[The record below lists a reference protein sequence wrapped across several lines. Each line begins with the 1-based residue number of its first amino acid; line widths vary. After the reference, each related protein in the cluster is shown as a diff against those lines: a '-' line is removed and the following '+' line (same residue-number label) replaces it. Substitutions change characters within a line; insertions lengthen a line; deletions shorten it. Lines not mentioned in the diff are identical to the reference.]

1 MALCGDRMKHRVAS
15 FALAVLLAASLPLAA
30 QQRRIRPDHWRHPD
44 NLAPFVATP
53 EIVAEKMLEAA
64 GLKPGEVVYD
74 LGCGDGRT
82 LFVAAQKFQ
91 ARAVG
96 IELSPALV
104 KQASEKAEK
113 LGLTEQVRVLQ
124 GNLFDADLRQADV
137 VTLYLMR
144 LSNERLKPKL
154 VHELKPGARVVS
166 HDYEIMGWK
175 PDRVEKVMLHRRPHM
190 IYVYRM
196 PPTTE

>member
-1 MALCGDRMKHRVAS
+1 
-15 FALAVLLAASLPLAA
+15 
-30 QQRRIRPDHWRHPD
+30 
-44 NLAPFVATP
+44 
-53 EIVAEKMLEAA
+53 
-64 GLKPGEVVYD
+64 
-74 LGCGDGRT
+74 
-82 LFVAAQKFQ
+82 
-91 ARAVG
+91 
-96 IELSPALV
+96 
-104 KQASEKAEK
+104 
-113 LGLTEQVRVLQ
+113 
-124 GNLFDADLRQADV
+124 
-137 VTLYLMR
+137 MR

>member
-1 MALCGDRMKHRVAS
+1 MARRGDAMKRGVAFRGLALLVAAS
-15 FALAVLLAASLPLAA
+15 FPLAA

-74 LGCGDGRT
+74 LGCGDGRI
-82 LFVAAQKFQ
+82 LFVAVQKFQ

-96 IELSPALV
+96 IELSPTLV
-104 KQASEKAEK
+104 KQASEKAQK
-113 LGLTEQVRVLQ
+113 LGLGEQVRVVQ
-124 GNLFDADLRQADV
+124 GNLFEADLRTADV

-154 VHELKPGARVVS
+154 VQELKPGARVVS

-175 PDRVEKVMLHRRPHM
+175 PDRVEKVMLHRRPHT

-196 PPTTE
+196 PPTAE

>member
-1 MALCGDRMKHRVAS
+1 M
-15 FALAVLLAASLPLAA
+15 ALAVLLAAPEPLTA
-30 QQRRIRPDHWRHPD
+30 QPRRIRPDHWRHPD

-53 EIVAEKMLEAA
+53 ELVAEKMLEAA
-64 GLKPGEVVYD
+64 GVKPGEVVYD
-74 LGCGDGRT
+74 LGCGDGRI

-104 KQASEKAEK
+104 QQASEKARK
-113 LGLTEQVRVLQ
+113 LGLTERVRVVQ
-124 GNLFDADLRQADV
+124 GNLFDADLREADV

-175 PDRVEKVMLHRRPHM
+175 ADRVETVKLHRRPHT

-196 PPTTE
+196 PPTLE

>member
-1 MALCGDRMKHRVAS
+1 MARRGDAMKRGVAFRSLALLVAAS
-15 FALAVLLAASLPLAA
+15 FPLAA
-30 QQRRIRPDHWRHPD
+30 QHRRIRPDHWRHPD

-74 LGCGDGRT
+74 LGCGDGRI
-82 LFVAAQKFQ
+82 LFVAVQKFQ

-96 IELSPALV
+96 IELSPTLV
-104 KQASEKAEK
+104 KQASEKAQK
-113 LGLTEQVRVLQ
+113 LGLGEQVRVVQ
-124 GNLFDADLRQADV
+124 GNLFEADLRTADV

-154 VHELKPGARVVS
+154 VQELKPGARVVS

-175 PDRVEKVMLHRRPHM
+175 PDRVEKVMLHRRPHT

-196 PPTTE
+196 PPTAE

>member
-1 MALCGDRMKHRVAS
+1 MALRGDRMRHGVAS
-15 FALAVLLAASLPLAA
+15 FALAVLLAASLPA

-53 EIVAEKMLEAA
+53 AIVAEKMLEAA

-74 LGCGDGRT
+74 LGCGDGRI

-104 KQASEKAEK
+104 KKASEKAQK
-113 LGLTEQVRVLQ
+113 LGLTEQVRVVH

-175 PDRVEKVMLHRRPHM
+175 PDRVENVRLRRRPHM